1 MVLTLFHKRLRTFH
15 FNVHFKMKIHLHN
28 PKWREPSLTD
38 VSLWGSVSMSAT
50 LLWCAFHVFLHACLK
65 AGSQDLGFDV
75 MMSLISFTRPHLDKV
90 KYCITLRLNI

>member
-50 LLWCAFHVFLHACLK
+50 LLWCAFFSRVFACMFESGEP
-65 AGSQDLGFDV
+65 GSGIRRDDV
-75 MMSLISFTRPHLDKV
+75 TD
-90 KYCITLRLNI
+90 